1 MLLSQLSCTP
11 VLTDY
16 FNSVPGETYNI
27 GGNNEV
33 KNIDL
38 VQMLCQLIDELAL
51 QRPLRPC
58 NKLIA
63 FVKVYPIF
71 RTLTGRKGIITK
83 EEV

>member
-1 MLLSQLSCTP
+1 MLLSQLNCTP

-16 FNSVPGETYNI
+16 FNGVSGETYTI

-38 VQMLCQLIDELAL
+38 VQMLCQLIDELAPQL
-51 QRPLRPC
+51 PLHPC
-58 NKLIA
+58 NNLIA
-63 FVKVYPIF
+63 FVKVCPTF
-71 RTLTGRKGIITK
+71 RTLTGKKGIITK